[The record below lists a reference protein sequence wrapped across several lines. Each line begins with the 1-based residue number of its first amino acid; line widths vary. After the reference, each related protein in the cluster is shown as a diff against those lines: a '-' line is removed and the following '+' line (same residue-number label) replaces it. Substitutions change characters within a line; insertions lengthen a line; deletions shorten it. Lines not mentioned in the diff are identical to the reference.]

1 MPLPPALRPLAALAI
16 RYPHLEGQVVWLE
29 DAEFTFQEADELG
42 LDPEEIA
49 FYAEGLLIEGFYL
62 SWALLADV
70 DAPAEPLILQLTCAQ
85 DASPPAPPLPDGW
98 CPALIAGGSGRAA
111 P

>member
-1 MPLPPALRPLAALAI
+1 MSLPASLRPLAALAI

-29 DAEFTFQEADELG
+29 DGEFTFQEAEDLG

-49 FYAEGLLIEGFYL
+49 FYAEGLLMEGFHL
-62 SWALLADV
+62 AWALLADV
-70 DAPAEPLILQLTCAQ
+70 DAPAEPLILQLTCAE
-85 DASPPAPPLPDGW
+85 DLPPPPPPLPEGW
-98 CPALIAGGSGRAA
+98 CLCTVAGTLGRAA